1 MVPIIQMV
9 EEGKAGAT
17 FEYVHT
23 YVSDQVEVCRYMLTH
38 VDRLGKYYVYVRTY
52 VVVYVCIYV
61 CMRARVYFALY
72 LVEDVLALFASC
84 FRCGQEDHPHRVLA
98 GCRKITPDVVLC
110 NL

>member
-1 MVPIIQMV
+1 MV

-52 VVVYVCIYV
+52 VVVYVCMYV
-61 CMRARVYFALY
+61 CMYVFMY
-72 LVEDVLALFASC
+72 LCMYESESVFCAVPC
-84 FRCGQEDHPHRVLA
+84 
-98 GCRKITPDVVLC
+98 
-110 NL
+110 